1 MGRLAINW
9 IDDDR
14 ESLNHCW
21 PYRTT
26 PLVLPGAKVK
36 KDPSDTVSYLRHHP
50 NPSFRAHP
58 SQYDTT
64 AEVLMKHKVADSVLQ
79 RVVGEET
86 ANKQVVHKQFN
97 SPIGLYSELN
107 IAETIQSQTGVTPS
121 YPLHDYASPLLL
133 PVSGGY
139 KLHSPLGKTDS
150 LRKTV
155 TYDPAKS
162 ETFKALQEDELGD
175 SIQEVTVPVQHK
187 VFAPNKPVAGQS
199 VLIKKPAL
207 SQQVNYL
214 NALGGSEETIHQSG
228 SFKRLMNAVLGES
241 EF

>member
-1 MGRLAINW
+1 MK
-9 IDDDR
+9 
-14 ESLNHCW
+14 

-79 RVVGEET
+79 RVVGEDT

-107 IAETIQSQTGVTPS
+107 IAETIQSQTGVTP
-121 YPLHDYASPLLL
+121 
-133 PVSGGY
+133 
-139 KLHSPLGKTDS
+139 

-187 VFAPNKPVAGQS
+187 VFTPNKPVAGQS
-199 VLIKKPAL
+199 VLIKSNLILQHRFLTEHGLRTTDLRIRRLCLGLDTAQNKPAP

>member
-1 MGRLAINW
+1 MVVTW
-9 IDDDR
+9 YK
-14 ESLNHCW
+14 

-79 RVVGEET
+79 RVVGEDT

-107 IAETIQSQTGVTPS
+107 IAETIQSQTGVTP
-121 YPLHDYASPLLL
+121 
-133 PVSGGY
+133 
-139 KLHSPLGKTDS
+139 

-187 VFAPNKPVAGQS
+187 VFTPNKPVAGQS
-199 VLIKKPAL
+199 VLIKKPAP